1 MIKAEN
7 KGGERTL
14 RSASPHRNAYKSD
27 FHAIKCS
34 FDGPKS
40 EGAAKS
46 YTNGSSDTREDSR
59 GRPFGTRVNKIKNI
73 FLQMDGQ
80 QQECQ
85 EAKVTLKSD
94 VSPVSPPKL
103 QFPVNTHRVNFNTA
117 TSPESNNLDK
127 TPKGEDVE
135 IDKVA
140 LAEKF
145 SVTRKLFERGIKE
158 QPAAEKQSPNR
169 VVNRLSLGSASDE
182 GKSTRRV
189 SGSSETTIKSEQTPT
204 STVKCRPDEKAD
216 GEKKHVSKAS
226 LNAGPMS
233 KRLENYMAENDSEDN
248 NTAAAKGVMVSSKQH
263 STTEHLLP
271 TSPTRDS
278 LHKPTS
284 PVKEATNCSPVTNT
298 TNKNTSQTVCV
309 INKPPTSG
317 SNIGLNPTIQ
327 VTNAA
332 YKSVSPTTDTTQKP
346 LSPEQIT
353 PISHGCKRFSSSADG
368 FSRTSVGCD
377 EGKPHSPPPRD
388 VKQPPPSAGGFQNTN
403 RAKYSEK
410 AKSNDNVVHSPTRDK
425 PLSQTSSLDSKG
437 VGMVRAELVV
447 VQNES
452 SESEENE
459 DENVEDNVF
468 EEEKVQSP
476 KDLTRDLKRTFPPEK
491 QNCNPSHQVIVRDVT
506 KETQKLLETV
516 GEGRLLEDIELKEER
531 REESLVV
538 SQDVDDNREEDDEVA
553 EEETVLEEQ
562 VGQGILDRA
571 SPVVYGIEN
580 AAFVDDRDVDQVLK
594 EEEEGEEEEEED
606 QMYRE
611 YDDCY
616 ETPGL
621 SDEEEPPPKRRIKFS
636 TDPILVFSTFSNE
649 EYDRRNDD
657 VDPVAASAEYELEK
671 RVEKMDVF
679 PVEIEK
685 GDNGLGISIIGMG
698 VGADQGLEK
707 LGIFVKTITERGAA
721 EKDGRIQVNDQ
732 IVEVD
737 GISLVGVTQLFAAT
751 VLKNTKGTV
760 RFLIGR
766 EKPGTQSEVA
776 RLISETLEQEKNQ
789 QQQQQHLDDPYE
801 HSTEE
806 EERYEDQ
813 DGADERILGSN
824 FSAGRNVEVFELP
837 DSEALFM
844 PTNMDSSQMAFKF
857 KELQLK
863 HSIATAE
870 INQLMERLRASE
882 EDKSLWEARE
892 SALELKI
899 EDGNDKILKLESYWL
914 EAQALCKTVNEQLAE
929 TQAQYET
936 LDKKYNKAK
945 KLLKDYQQK
954 EIDFVKK
961 EEELRKNLDEKD
973 KWYKEQLESLQ
984 NRIAVLESSGA
995 SGAEHQDGHD
1005 SAAEEKL
1012 SSQGSV
1018 TNTQSVDSLLEQDWR
1033 ELVPETERLDTSAH
1047 KAKGLL
1053 AQKAKRQPPSRNKL
1067 KESLTEASS
1076 HSQETEEEDEQEE
1089 QESSRR
1095 RRSIQESLSLP
1106 VPVCYP
1112 GNGQKDTR
1120 GEARDGSKSKVEH
1133 SSSPSLSPSQGDS
1146 VESSGSPPL
1155 SPPKDTSSPHSPSG
1169 FMRNVKKR
1177 ESKGKGKELKEELNE
1192 PSPAGKPK
1200 RRFPDFGGLRKSG
1213 GKGKKHD
1220 KEAMRASLDS
1230 RGSAELLEESGGN
1243 LSPADSMTSIPTCM
1257 PFMWFGD
1264 KERDRDRD
1272 REPSSSSSSLP
1283 YTSAETSSEQSH
1295 DRKNKTNLSW
1305 SSLFSRSLDLS
1316 FSVIDDSN
1324 AASPSSDISGLVAE
1338 PNLSGRSHTLI
1349 FSSSETLDDEPVS
1362 TGREYQWQNRP
1373 VSEWTNQQVC
1383 HWLMGMNMDQYT
1395 PEFTAKGLD
1404 GQQLLQLDSDK
1415 LKALGVS
1422 SQSDRST
1429 IKKKLKDMRKAQE
1442 KLEKQ
1447 REKREKEVR
1456 RSGKLPVST
1465 DSVC

>member
-1 MIKAEN
+1 MIKAES

-27 FHAIKCS
+27 FHAIKCT

-40 EGAAKS
+40 EGSAKS
-46 YTNGSSDTREDSR
+46 YANGSSDTREDSR
-59 GRPFGTRVNKIKNI
+59 GRPFGNRVNKIKNI

-80 QQECQ
+80 QQESQ
-85 EAKVTLKSD
+85 EGKVTLKAD
-94 VSPVSPPKL
+94 VTPVSPTKVQIPA
-103 QFPVNTHRVNFNTA
+103 NTHRVNFNSPA
-117 TSPESNNLDK
+117 SPESHNLDK
-127 TPKGEDVE
+127 TPKGEEVE

-189 SGSSETTIKSEQTPT
+189 SGSAETTINTEQSPT
-204 STVKCRPDEKAD
+204 SAVECQAD
-216 GEKKHVSKAS
+216 GNADIDKKNASRVS

-233 KRLENYMAENDSEDN
+233 KRLENYMAENDSEEN
-248 NTAAAKGVMVSSKQH
+248 IKAAGKVGMVSTTKH
-263 STTEHLLP
+263 STTENVLP

-278 LHKPTS
+278 VHKSTS
-284 PVKEATNCSPVTNT
+284 SVKEATNSKPVTDAPV
-298 TNKNTSQTVCV
+298 TSLGS
-309 INKPPTSG
+309 KPTFP
-317 SNIGLNPTIQ
+317 

-332 YKSVSPTTDTTQKP
+332 NKSVSPTTDATKKP
-346 LSPEQIT
+346 LSPEQTT
-353 PISHGCKRFSSSADG
+353 PVSYGYKRSSSSDG
-368 FSRTSVGCD
+368 FSRTSVSGD
-377 EGKPHSPPPRD
+377 EGKLHSTPPRD
-388 VKQPPPSAGGFQNTN
+388 AKQPVPSAGGFQNTN
-403 RAKYSEK
+403 RAKYPEK
-410 AKSNDNVVHSPTRDK
+410 ARSNDVVDTVSPTRGK
-425 PLSQTSSLDSKG
+425 PPSQTSSLDSRG

-459 DENVEDNVF
+459 DENVEDSVF
-468 EEEKVQSP
+468 EEQKGQSP
-476 KDLTRDLKRTFPPEK
+476 KDSPTDSKRTFQPEK
-491 QNCNPSHQVIVRDVT
+491 QSCNHAHQVLAREVA
-506 KETQKLLETV
+506 KESQRIEETV
-516 GEGRLLEDIELKEER
+516 GEGRVLEDNNQYGLKEESSFVSEDGDVNC
-531 REESLVV
+531 EE
-538 SQDVDDNREEDDEVA
+538 NDEVA
-553 EEETVLEEQ
+553 EEESEMEDQ
-562 VGQGILDRA
+562 VGRSILDRA

-580 AAFVDDRDVDQVLK
+580 AAFVDDRDVEQVLREED
-594 EEEEGEEEEEED
+594 EEEEEEEEED
-606 QMYRE
+606 RVYEE
-611 YDDCY
+611 YDDRY
-616 ETPGL
+616 EAPGL
-621 SDEEEPPPKRRIKFS
+621 SDEEEPPLKRKIKFS
-636 TDPILVFSTFSNE
+636 TDPIQVFSTFSNE
-649 EYDRRNDD
+649 DYDRRNDD

-707 LGIFVKTITERGAA
+707 LGIFVKTITEGGAA
-721 EKDGRIQVNDQ
+721 ENDGRIQVNDQ

-789 QQQQQHLDDPYE
+789 HQQQHLDDPYD

-806 EERYEDQ
+806 EERYEEEEGTND
-813 DGADERILGSN
+813 RILGSN
-824 FSAGRNVEVFELP
+824 FSPGRNVEVFELP
-837 DSEALFM
+837 DTEALFL
-844 PTNMDSSQMAFKF
+844 PSNMDSSQMAFKF

-863 HSIATAE
+863 HGIVNAE
-870 INQLMERLRASE
+870 IGQLKEKLRASE

-892 SALELKI
+892 SALEQKI
-899 EDGNDKILKLESYWL
+899 EDSNEKILKLESYWL
-914 EAQALCKTVNEQLAE
+914 EAQALCKSVNEQLAE
-929 TQAQYET
+929 TQAQHET

-961 EEELRKNLDEKD
+961 EEELKKVLDEKD

-984 NRIAVLESSGA
+984 NRIALLESKGDSGVEPQ
-995 SGAEHQDGHD
+995 SGQD
-1005 SAAEEKL
+1005 SATDGT
-1012 SSQGSV
+1012 SSVQDSV
-1018 TNTQSVDSLLEQDWR
+1018 TNTQSVDSLLEHDWSD
-1033 ELVPETERLDTSAH
+1033 LVPETERLDTSVH
-1047 KAKGLL
+1047 RAKGLL
-1053 AQKAKRQPPSRNKL
+1053 AQKAKRQPPSRSKL
-1067 KESLTEASS
+1067 KESLAVASS
-1076 HSQETEEEDEQEE
+1076 HSQETEEEDDQAE
-1089 QESSRR
+1089 QESPRR

-1112 GNGQKDTR
+1112 GNGQKEDPL
-1120 GEARDGSKSKVEH
+1120 EARDASKGKAEL
-1133 SSSPSLSPSQGDS
+1133 SSSPSLSASLGDS
-1146 VESSGSPPL
+1146 VESSGSPSL
-1155 SPPKDTSSPHSPSG
+1155 SPQKDTLSPHSPSG
-1169 FMRNVKKR
+1169 FMRNAKKR
-1177 ESKGKGKELKEELNE
+1177 ESKGKSKELKEELNE
-1192 PSPAGKPK
+1192 PSSAGKPK

-1243 LSPADSMTSIPTCM
+1243 LSPAESMTSIPTCM
-1257 PFMWFGD
+1257 PFSWFGD
-1264 KERDRDRD
+1264 KERDRD

-1283 YTSAETSSEQSH
+1283 YTAAENSSEQSQ
-1295 DRKNKTNLSW
+1295 DRKNK
-1305 SSLFSRSLDLS
+1305 S

-1324 AASPSSDISGLVAE
+1324 PASPSSDISGLVAE

-1349 FSSSETLDDEPVS
+1349 FSSSETLDDEPVP
-1362 TGREYQWQNRP
+1362 TGKEYQWQNRP
-1373 VSEWTNQQVC
+1373 VCDWTNQQVC

-1395 PEFTAKGLD
+1395 PEFTAKGVD

-1447 REKREKEVR
+1447 REKKEKEVR
-1456 RSGKLPVST
+1456 RSGRLPLST

>member
-1 MIKAEN
+1 MIKAES
-7 KGGERTL
+7 KVGERTL

-27 FHAIKCS
+27 FHAIKCT

-40 EGAAKS
+40 ESSAKS

-85 EAKVTLKSD
+85 EAKTPLKSE
-94 VSPVSPPKL
+94 VIPVSPPKVPI
-103 QFPVNTHRVNFNTA
+103 QVNTPKDSFNTTA
-117 TSPESNNLDK
+117 SPETQNLEK
-127 TPKGEDVE
+127 TPKGEEVE

-145 SVTRKLFERGIKE
+145 SVTRKIFERRVKE
-158 QPAAEKQSPNR
+158 QPAGEKQSPNR
-169 VVNRLSLGSASDE
+169 VVSRLSLGSASDE

-204 STVKCRPDEKAD
+204 STENSRDEKAD
-216 GEKKHVSKAS
+216 GEKKNVSRAS
-226 LNAGPMS
+226 LNSGPIS
-233 KRLENYMAENDSEDN
+233 RRLENYMAENDSEDN
-248 NTAAAKGVMVSSKQH
+248 NTAAGKGATVSAKQH
-263 STTEHLLP
+263 STTEHSLP

-278 LHKPTS
+278 LHKPRS
-284 PVKEATNCSPVTNT
+284 PVKEATSSSPVTNT
-298 TNKNTSQTVCV
+298 TNKNTSQMLRGIDKQSTPGSDCGL
-309 INKPPTSG
+309 KPTTPIS
-317 SNIGLNPTIQ
+317 
-327 VTNAA
+327 NAA
-332 YKSVSPTTDTTQKP
+332 HKSVSPTTDATHKP
-346 LSPEQIT
+346 LSSEKTT
-353 PISHGCKRFSSSADG
+353 PISHGYKGSSSTSDG
-368 FSRTSVGCD
+368 FSRTSIGRD
-377 EGKPHSPPPRD
+377 ESKPHSPPPRD
-388 VKQPPPSAGGFQNTN
+388 VKQPSTSADGFQENN
-403 RAKYSEK
+403 RTKYS
-410 AKSNDNVVHSPTRDK
+410 KSNDSVVHVPARENT
-425 PLSQTSSLDSKG
+425 PSQSSSLDSRG
-437 VGMVRAELVV
+437 VGIVRAELVV

-459 DENVEDNVF
+459 EGNAEDCVF
-468 EEEKVQSP
+468 EEETVQRSTEQP
-476 KDLTRDLKRTFPPEK
+476 IELKRTFQPEIH
-491 QNCNPSHQVIVRDVT
+491 NCNAPNEVMLRDDAR
-506 KETQKLLETV
+506 ETQGLSETV
-516 GEGRLLEDIELKEER
+516 GEGRVLEDEEGSDSEEER
-531 REESLVV
+531 GEYSFVSNQDDGDEEG
-538 SQDVDDNREEDDEVA
+538 DEVA
-553 EEETVLEEQ
+553 EEETELEEQ
-562 VGQGILDRA
+562 VGESTVDGG

-580 AAFVDDRDVDQVLK
+580 AAFVDDRDVDRVLR
-594 EEEEGEEEEEED
+594 EEEEEEEVD
-606 QMYRE
+606 QMYVE

-616 ETPGL
+616 EAPGL
-621 SDEEEPPPKRRIKFS
+621 SDEEEPPTKRKINFS
-636 TDPILVFSTFSNE
+636 TGPILVYSTFSNE
-649 EYDRRNDD
+649 DYDRRNDD

-685 GDNGLGISIIGMG
+685 GENGLGISIIGMG

-707 LGIFVKTITERGAA
+707 LGIFVKTITEQGAA

-760 RFLIGR
+760 KFNIGR
-766 EKPGTQSEVA
+766 ERPGTQSEVA

-789 QQQQQHLDDPYE
+789 QEEEEHLDDPYE

-806 EERYEDQ
+806 DERYEEQ
-813 DGADERILGSN
+813 DGTDERILCSN
-824 FSAGRNVEVFELP
+824 FSPGRNVEVFELP
-837 DSEALFM
+837 DSEVLFM
-844 PTNMDSSQMAFKF
+844 PGNMDSSQMAFKF

-863 HSIATAE
+863 RSVLGAE
-870 INQLMERLRASE
+870 IIQLKEKLRASE
-882 EDKSLWEARE
+882 EDRSLWEARE
-892 SALELKI
+892 SALEQKI
-899 EDGNDKILKLESYWL
+899 EDGNDKILEMESYWL
-914 EAQALCKTVNEQLAE
+914 EAQSLCKNVNEQLTE

-961 EEELRKNLDEKD
+961 EEELKKTLDEKD
-973 KWYKEQLESLQ
+973 KWYKEQLEILQ
-984 NRIAVLESSGA
+984 NRISVLESRGA
-995 SGAEHQDGHD
+995 SGAERQSGQDY
-1005 SAAEEKL
+1005 AAEE

-1018 TNTQSVDSLLEQDWR
+1018 TNTQSVDSLSEQDWV

-1047 KAKGLL
+1047 RAKGLL
-1053 AQKAKRQPPSRNKL
+1053 AQKAKRQPPSRTKL
-1067 KESLTEASS
+1067 KESLTVTST
-1076 HSQETEEEDEQEE
+1076 HSQETEEDDEQEE
-1089 QESSRR
+1089 PESPRR

-1106 VPVCYP
+1106 LTACYP
-1112 GNGQKDTR
+1112 GNGQKDKPS
-1120 GEARDGSKSKVEH
+1120 EAREGSRSKVEL
-1133 SSSPSLSPSQGDS
+1133 SSSPSMSPSQGDS
-1146 VESSGSPPL
+1146 IESSGSPSL
-1155 SPPKDTSSPHSPSG
+1155 SPPKDGSSPHSPSG
-1169 FMRNVKKR
+1169 FMRNAKKR
-1177 ESKGKGKELKEELNE
+1177 ESKGKGKDSKEELNE

-1213 GKGKKHD
+1213 GKGKKQQD
-1220 KEAMRASLDS
+1220 KDAMRQSLDS
-1230 RGSAELLEESGGN
+1230 RGSAELLDEPGAGN
-1243 LSPADSMTSIPTCM
+1243 LSPAESMTSIPTCM
-1257 PFMWFGD
+1257 PFTWFGD
-1264 KERDRDRD
+1264 KDRD

-1283 YTSAETSSEQSH
+1283 YTATEMSSEQSH

-1349 FSSSETLDDEPVS
+1349 FSSSETLDDEPVA
-1362 TGREYQWQNRP
+1362 TGKDYQWQNRP
-1373 VSEWTNQQVC
+1373 VTDWTNQQVC

-1395 PEFTAKGLD
+1395 PEFTAKGVD
-1404 GQQLLQLDSDK
+1404 GQQLLYLDSDK

-1456 RSGKLPVST
+1456 RSGKLPVSN

>member
-7 KGGERTL
+7 KGERTL

-27 FHAIKCS
+27 FHAIKCT
-34 FDGPKS
+34 FDGTKS

-46 YTNGSSDTREDSR
+46 YANGASDTREDSR
-59 GRPFGTRVNKIKNI
+59 GRPFGNRVNKIKNI

-85 EAKVTLKSD
+85 DVKTTLKAD
-94 VSPVSPPKL
+94 APPVSPPKVP
-103 QFPVNTHRVNFNTA
+103 FPGSAHKVNLNSA
-117 TSPESNNLDK
+117 TSPESYNLDK
-127 TPKGEDVE
+127 PPKGEDVE
-135 IDKVA
+135 IDKAA

-158 QPAAEKQSPNR
+158 QPAAEKQSTNR
-169 VVNRLSLGSASDE
+169 IVSRVSLGSASDE

-189 SGSSETTIKSEQTPT
+189 SGSTETNIKPEQPHVTA
-204 STVKCRPDEKAD
+204 VKCGPDEKTD
-216 GEKKHVSKAS
+216 EEKRHVSRVS
-226 LNAGPMS
+226 LNAGPIS
-233 KRLENYMAENDSEDN
+233 RRLENFMGDNDSEEAN
-248 NTAAAKGVMVSSKQH
+248 RANAKGAVASATVRTS
-263 STTEHLLP
+263 TEHSLP
-271 TSPTRDS
+271 TSPTRDGP
-278 LHKPTS
+278 HKPPS
-284 PVKEATNCSPVTNT
+284 PVKEATNSPSSPVTDA
-298 TNKNTSQTVCV
+298 TNKPSSPVATVTL
-309 INKPPTSG
+309 KPTFP
-317 SNIGLNPTIQ
+317 

-332 YKSVSPTTDTTQKP
+332 YKSVSPTTDATHKP
-346 LSPEQIT
+346 LSPEQT
-353 PISHGCKRFSSSADG
+353 PPVSQGYKRSSSSG
-368 FSRTSVGCD
+368 EV
-377 EGKPHSPPPRD
+377 KPCSPPSRD
-388 VKQPPPSAGGFQNTN
+388 LKQPPPLASSFQSTS
-403 RAKYSEK
+403 RAKYFESG
-410 AKSNDNVVHSPTRDK
+410 KSDEDVVQSPTKDK
-425 PLSQTSSLDSKG
+425 PPRQASSLDPRG

-468 EEEKVQSP
+468 GELNVQSP
-476 KDLTRDLKRTFPPEK
+476 KDLTSDVKRNLPVEK
-491 QNCNPSHQVIVRDVT
+491 RNGDPAQHAIARDVA
-506 KETQKLLETV
+506 KETQIVLEKADV
-516 GEGRLLEDIELKEER
+516 SRVPEDKKQLGLKEER
-531 REESLVV
+531 NKETLAQ
-538 SQDVDDNREEDDEVA
+538 SQSGEDNHEEDDEAA
-553 EEETVLEEQ
+553 EEESEQEEQ
-562 VGQGILDRA
+562 VGQGIRDRA

-580 AAFVDDRDVDQVLK
+580 AAFVDDRDVDQVLREEEE
-594 EEEEGEEEEEED
+594 EEEEGEEEEGED
-606 QMYRE
+606 QQQEEEEEGRE
-611 YDDCY
+611 YDEDY
-616 ETPGL
+616 DEAPGL
-621 SDEEEPPPKRRIKFS
+621 SDEEEPPPRRKIKFS
-636 TDPILVFSTFSNE
+636 TEPILVFNTYSNE
-649 EYDRRNDD
+649 EYDRRNDE

-760 RFLIGR
+760 SFLIGR

-789 QQQQQHLDDPYE
+789 QQHLDDPYE
-801 HSTEE
+801 QSTEE
-806 EERYEDQ
+806 EEHYEEEEGVE
-813 DGADERILGSN
+813 DGILGSS
-824 FSAGRNVEVFELP
+824 FCSGRNVEVFELP
-837 DSEALFM
+837 DSETLFM

-863 HSIATAE
+863 HSIAVAE
-870 INQLMERLRASE
+870 INQLKEKLSVSE
-882 EDKSLWEARE
+882 EDKALWDARE
-892 SALELKI
+892 ATLEQKI
-899 EDGNDKILKLESYWL
+899 KESNEKILKLESYWL
-914 EAQALCKTVNEQLAE
+914 EAQALCKSVNEHLEE
-929 TQAQYET
+929 TQSQYEA

-961 EEELRKNLDEKD
+961 EEELKKVLDEKD

-984 NRIAVLESSGA
+984 DRIAILESRGA
-995 SGAEHQDGHD
+995 SGDHLESHSSLVLAGERR
-1005 SAAEEKL
+1005 L
-1012 SSQGSV
+1012 SSQGPV
-1018 TNTQSVDSLLEQDWR
+1018 TSTQSVDSLLDADWG
-1033 ELVPETERLDTSAH
+1033 EVVPETERLDTSAH
-1047 KAKGLL
+1047 RAKGLL
-1053 AQKAKRQPPSRNKL
+1053 AQKAKRQPPSRSKL
-1067 KESLTEASS
+1067 KESLAVSS
-1076 HSQETEEEDEQEE
+1076 RHSQETEEDEDQEE
-1089 QESSRR
+1089 PEVLRR

-1112 GNGQKDTR
+1112 GNGQRDDPAET
-1120 GEARDGSKSKVEH
+1120 RDGSRSKAEL
-1133 SSSPSLSPSQGDS
+1133 SSSPSLSPSQRDS
-1146 VESSGSPPL
+1146 IESGESPSL
-1155 SPPKDTSSPHSPSG
+1155 SPPKEASSPQSPSG
-1169 FMRNVKKR
+1169 FLRSVKKR
-1177 ESKGKGKELKEELNE
+1177 ESKGKGKELKEDLNE
-1192 PSPAGKPK
+1192 NSAGKPK

-1243 LSPADSMTSIPTCM
+1243 LSPSESMSSIPTCM
-1257 PFMWFGD
+1257 PFSWFGD
-1264 KERDRDRD
+1264 RDRDRD
-1272 REPSSSSSSLP
+1272 KEPSSSSSSLP
-1283 YTSAETSSEQSH
+1283 YAATETSSEQSQ
-1295 DRKNKTNLSW
+1295 DRKN
-1305 SSLFSRSLDLS
+1305 R
-1316 FSVIDDSN
+1316 
-1324 AASPSSDISGLVAE
+1324 
-1338 PNLSGRSHTLI
+1338 
-1349 FSSSETLDDEPVS
+1349 TLDDEPVP
-1362 TGREYQWQNRP
+1362 TGKEYQWQNRP

-1395 PEFTAKGLD
+1395 PEFTAKGID
-1404 GQQLLQLDSDK
+1404 GQQLMHLDSDK

-1447 REKREKEVR
+1447 REKKEKEAR
-1456 RSGKLPVST
+1456 RSGKLPVNT

>member
-1 MIKAEN
+1 MIKTES

-34 FDGPKS
+34 FDGTKS

-46 YTNGSSDTREDSR
+46 YANGSSDTREETR
-59 GRPFGTRVNKIKNI
+59 GRPFGNRVNKIKNI

-80 QQECQ
+80 QEGQDG
-85 EAKVTLKSD
+85 KVTLKSD
-94 VSPVSPPKL
+94 AAQVSPQKL
-103 QFPVNTHRVNFNTA
+103 QFPVNTHKINFNSA
-117 TSPESNNLDK
+117 ANPESHNLDK
-127 TPKGEDVE
+127 TPKGEDAE
-135 IDKVA
+135 IDKAA

-145 SVTRKLFERGIKE
+145 SVTRKLFERGIKD

-169 VVNRLSLGSASDE
+169 VVNRVSLGGASDE
-182 GKSTRRV
+182 GKNTRRA
-189 SGSSETTIKSEQTPT
+189 SGSSETSIRPEQTPV
-204 STVKCRPDEKAD
+204 STAKGRPDEKTDAE
-216 GEKKHVSKAS
+216 EKRQVSWVS
-226 LNAGPMS
+226 LNAGPIS
-233 KRLENYMAENDSEDN
+233 KRLENFMAENDSED
-248 NTAAAKGVMVSSKQH
+248 ASRASSKGVTVSSKVYSSNEH
-263 STTEHLLP
+263 SLP

-278 LHKPTS
+278 FHKPTS
-284 PVKEATNCSPVTNT
+284 VKEATNSPSLPVTDATNKPTSPTACIINKPSSPVASITLKPTFPVTN
-298 TNKNTSQTVCV
+298 V
-309 INKPPTSG
+309 
-317 SNIGLNPTIQ
+317 
-327 VTNAA
+327 A
-332 YKSVSPTTDTTQKP
+332 YKSVSPTTDVTHKP
-346 LSPEQIT
+346 LSPEQT
-353 PISHGCKRFSSSADG
+353 VPVSHGYKRPSSSGDNFGRPSAG
-368 FSRTSVGCD
+368 GV
-377 EGKPHSPPPRD
+377 EGSPCSSPVRD
-388 VKQPPPSAGGFQNTN
+388 VKQPLPVASSFQITN
-403 RAKYSEK
+403 RAKYSERT
-410 AKSNDNVVHSPTRDK
+410 KSDGCAAPSPTRDK
-425 PLSQTSSLDSKG
+425 PPTQASSLDSKG

-468 EEEKVQSP
+468 EEQKVQSP
-476 KDLTRDLKRTFPPEK
+476 KDLRTDLKR
-491 QNCNPSHQVIVRDVT
+491 NL
-506 KETQKLLETV
+506 LLEEQSGSPAQHVTAGHTAKEAQIV
-516 GEGRLLEDIELKEER
+516 SEKAGASKVPEDKEQLGFKEER
-531 REESLVV
+531 KEETLVV
-538 SQDVDDNREEDDEVA
+538 SQVSEDNHEEDDEVA
-553 EEETVLEEQ
+553 EEESEQEEQ
-562 VGQGILDRA
+562 VGQVTQERA
-571 SPVVYGIEN
+571 SPIVYGIEN
-580 AAFVDDRDVDQVLK
+580 AAFVDDRDVDQVLREEEEE
-594 EEEEGEEEEEED
+594 EEEEGEDQQEQEEEE
-606 QMYRE
+606 RE
-611 YDDCY
+611 YEDY
-616 ETPGL
+616 EEAPGL
-621 SDEEEPPPKRRIKFS
+621 SDEEDPPPKRKIKFS
-636 TDPILVFSTFSNE
+636 TEPILVFSTYSNE
-649 EYDRRNDD
+649 DYDRRNDE

-721 EKDGRIQVNDQ
+721 ERDGRIQVNDQ

-806 EERYEDQ
+806 EEHYEEE
-813 DGADERILGSN
+813 GVEEGILSSSFCG
-824 FSAGRNVEVFELP
+824 GRNVEVFELP

-844 PTNMDSSQMAFKF
+844 PTNMDASQMAFKF

-863 HSIATAE
+863 HSIAAAE
-870 INQLMERLRASE
+870 INQLKEKLRAAE
-882 EDKSLWEARE
+882 EDKSLWDARE
-892 SALELKI
+892 TALEQKI
-899 EDGNDKILKLESYWL
+899 ENSNEKILKLESYWL
-914 EAQALCKTVNEQLAE
+914 EAQALCKSVNEQLAE
-929 TQAQYET
+929 AQSQYET

-961 EEELRKNLDEKD
+961 EEELKKVLDEKE

-984 NRIAVLESSGA
+984 DRIAALESRGPVESQSGQ
-995 SGAEHQDGHD
+995 EPV
-1005 SAAEEKL
+1005 AEERL
-1012 SSQGSV
+1012 CGQSPV
-1018 TNTQSVDSLLEQDWR
+1018 TNTPSVDSLLDQDWS

-1053 AQKAKRQPPSRNKL
+1053 AQKAKRQPPSRTKL
-1067 KESLTEASS
+1067 KESLAVASS
-1076 HSQETEEEDEQEE
+1076 HSQETEEEEDQEE
-1089 QESSRR
+1089 QETPKR

-1112 GNGQKDTR
+1112 GNGQKDDPV
-1120 GEARDGSKSKVEH
+1120 EPRDRSRSKAEL
-1133 SSSPSLSPSQGDS
+1133 SSSPSLSPSQRDS
-1146 VESSGSPPL
+1146 VESGGSPSL
-1155 SPPKDTSSPHSPSG
+1155 SPPKDSSSPHSPSG
-1169 FMRNVKKR
+1169 FLRNVKKR
-1177 ESKGKGKELKEELNE
+1177 ESKGKGKELKEDANE
-1192 PSPAGKPK
+1192 STSAGKSK

-1243 LSPADSMTSIPTCM
+1243 LSPSESMTSIPTCM
-1257 PFMWFGD
+1257 PFSWFGD
-1264 KERDRDRD
+1264 RDKDRDK
-1272 REPSSSSSSLP
+1272 EPSSSSSSLP
-1283 YTSAETSSEQSH
+1283 YAATETSSEQSQ
-1295 DRKNKTNLSW
+1295 DRKNK
-1305 SSLFSRSLDLS
+1305 SL
-1316 FSVIDDSN
+1316 SVIDDSN
-1324 AASPSSDISGLVAE
+1324 PASPSSDISGLVAE

-1349 FSSSETLDDEPVS
+1349 FSSTETLDDEPVP
-1362 TGREYQWQNRP
+1362 TGKEYQWQNRP

-1395 PEFTAKGLD
+1395 AEFTAKGVD
-1404 GQQLLQLDSDK
+1404 GQQLMHLDSDK

-1447 REKREKEVR
+1447 REKREKEAR
-1456 RSGKLPVST
+1456 RSGRLPVSS

>member
-1 MIKAEN
+1 MIKTES

-34 FDGPKS
+34 FDGSKS

-46 YTNGSSDTREDSR
+46 YSNGSSDTREASR

-80 QQECQ
+80 QQEGQ

-94 VSPVSPPKL
+94 VSQVSPTKL
-103 QFPVNTHRVNFNTA
+103 QFPVNTQRVNFNSA
-117 TSPESNNLDK
+117 TSTESHNLDK

-158 QPAAEKQSPNR
+158 QPAVDKQSPNR
-169 VVNRLSLGSASDE
+169 VVSRLSLGSASDE

-189 SGSSETTIKSEQTPT
+189 SGSSETTIKPEQSHT
-204 STVKCRPDEKAD
+204 STVKCQPDEKTD
-216 GEKKHVSKAS
+216 GEKRHMSRAT
-226 LNAGPMS
+226 LNAGPIS
-233 KRLENYMAENDSEDN
+233 KRLESYMVENDSVDN
-248 NTAAAKGVMVSSKQH
+248 NTADAKGVMVSVKQH
-263 STTEHLLP
+263 
-271 TSPTRDS
+271 
-278 LHKPTS
+278 
-284 PVKEATNCSPVTNT
+284 
-298 TNKNTSQTVCV
+298 
-309 INKPPTSG
+309 I
-317 SNIGLNPTIQ
+317 
-327 VTNAA
+327 TNAA
-332 YKSVSPTTDTTQKP
+332 CKSLSPTTDTTHK
-346 LSPEQIT
+346 SSEQTT
-353 PISHGCKRFSSSADG
+353 PISHGYKRSSSSSDG
-368 FSRTSVGCD
+368 ISRTSVGGD

-388 VKQPPPSAGGFQNTN
+388 VKQPFPSAGGSQNAN

-410 AKSNDNVVHSPTRDK
+410 AKSNDSVEHSPTRDK
-425 PLSQTSSLDSKG
+425 PPSQTSSLDSKG

-447 VQNES
+447 VQNAS
-452 SESEENE
+452 SESEESE

-468 EEEKVQSP
+468 EEQKVQSP
-476 KDLTRDLKRTFPPEK
+476 KYLPTGLQRTFPPEK
-491 QNCNPSHQVIVRDVT
+491 QNSDPAH
-506 KETQKLLETV
+506 
-516 GEGRLLEDIELKEER
+516 ELKLRDAEH
-531 REESLVV
+531 
-538 SQDVDDNREEDDEVA
+538 DEAA
-553 EEETVLEEQ
+553 EEESELEEQ
-562 VGQGILDRA
+562 VSQSTLDRA
-571 SPVVYGIEN
+571 STVMYGIEN
-580 AAFVDDRDVDQVLK
+580 AAFVDDRDVDQVLR
-594 EEEEGEEEEEED
+594 EEEEEEEEEEEQD

-616 ETPGL
+616 EVPGL
-621 SDEEEPPPKRRIKFS
+621 SDEEEPPTKRKIKFS
-636 TDPILVFSTFSNE
+636 TDPIVVFSTFSNE

-721 EKDGRIQVNDQ
+721 EKDGHIQVNDQ

-789 QQQQQHLDDPYE
+789 QQQQHLDDPYE

-806 EERYEDQ
+806 EEHYEEEE
-813 DGADERILGSN
+813 DGADEGILGSN
-824 FSAGRNVEVFELP
+824 FSPGRNVEVFELP
-837 DSEALFM
+837 DSEALFT
-844 PTNMDSSQMAFKF
+844 PSNMDNSQVAFRF
-857 KELQLK
+857 KELQFK

-870 INQLMERLRASE
+870 INQLRDKLRASE

-892 SALELKI
+892 SVLEQKI
-899 EDGNDKILKLESYWL
+899 EDNNNKILKLESYWL
-914 EAQALCKTVNEQLAE
+914 EAQALSKTVNQQLTE
-929 TQAQYET
+929 IQTQYET

-961 EEELRKNLDEKD
+961 EEELKKCLDEKD
-973 KWYKEQLESLQ
+973 KWYKEHLESLQ
-984 NRIAVLESSGA
+984 NRVRA
-995 SGAEHQDGHD
+995 ST
-1005 SAAEEKL
+1005 EKK
-1012 SSQGSV
+1012 
-1018 TNTQSVDSLLEQDWR
+1018 QDWS

-1047 KAKGLL
+1047 RAKGLL

-1067 KESLTEASS
+1067 KENLTVHGAVG
-1076 HSQETEEEDEQEE
+1076 HLRPKEDEQEE
-1089 QESSRR
+1089 QESPRK

-1106 VPVCYP
+1106 VPVYYL
-1112 GNGQKDTR
+1112 GTGQK
-1120 GEARDGSKSKVEH
+1120 GESIESGG
-1133 SSSPSLSPSQGDS
+1133 SPS
-1146 VESSGSPPL
+1146 
-1155 SPPKDTSSPHSPSG
+1155 SPPKDDSSPHSPSG

-1177 ESKGKGKELKEELNE
+1177 ESKSKGKGAK
-1192 PSPAGKPK
+1192 GI
-1200 RRFPDFGGLRKSG
+1200 GLRKSG

-1220 KEAMRASLDS
+1220 KDGTRSSLDS

-1257 PFMWFGD
+1257 PFSWFGD
-1264 KERDRDRD
+1264 KEKDRD

-1283 YTSAETSSEQSH
+1283 YTVADTSNEQSQ
-1295 DRKNKTNLSW
+1295 DRKNK
-1305 SSLFSRSLDLS
+1305 S
-1316 FSVIDDSN
+1316 FSVIDDCN
-1324 AASPSSDISGLVAE
+1324 AASPCSDTSGLVAE
-1338 PNLSGRSHTLI
+1338 PSLSGRSHTLF
-1349 FSSSETLDDEPVS
+1349 FSSSETLDDEPVA
-1362 TGREYQWQNRP
+1362 TVKEYQWQNRP

-1395 PEFTAKGLD
+1395 PEFTAKGVD
-1404 GQQLLQLDSDK
+1404 GQQLLHLDSDK
-1415 LKALGVS
+1415 LKALGVFA
-1422 SQSDRST
+1422 QSDRST
-1429 IKKKLKDMRKAQE
+1429 IKKKLKDLRKAQQ
-1442 KLEKQ
+1442 KIEKQ
-1447 REKREKEVR
+1447 REKSEEAR
-1456 RSGKLPVST
+1456 RSGRLPVST

>member
-1 MIKAEN
+1 MIKAES

-46 YTNGSSDTREDSR
+46 YANGSSDTREDSR

-80 QQECQ
+80 QQESQ
-85 EAKVTLKSD
+85 EGKVTLKSD
-94 VSPVSPPKL
+94 VPQVSPPKA
-103 QFPVNTHRVNFNTA
+103 QFPANSHRVNISST
-117 TSPESNNLDK
+117 TSPESHSLDK

-145 SVTRKLFERGIKE
+145 SVTRKIFERGIKE
-158 QPAAEKQSPNR
+158 QPSPPSR
-169 VVNRLSLGSASDE
+169 VVTRLSLGSDE
-182 GKSTRRV
+182 VKSTRRV
-189 SGSSETTIKSEQTPT
+189 SGSSESAIKPEQTP
-204 STVKCRPDEKAD
+204 SSAAESRPDEKAD
-216 GEKKHVSKAS
+216 GDKRHTSKVS

-233 KRLENYMAENDSEDN
+233 KRLGNYMADNDSEDN
-248 NTAAAKGVMVSSKQH
+248 NTAAAKGEMVSAKQQ
-263 STTEHLLP
+263 STTERLLP

-278 LHKPTS
+278 FEKPTS
-284 PVKEATNCSPVTNT
+284 PVKEATKSTLVTDATNKTTSHATCVMNKPTSPVA
-298 TNKNTSQTVCV
+298 SVGF
-309 INKPPTSG
+309 KPTYP
-317 SNIGLNPTIQ
+317 

-332 YKSVSPTTDTTQKP
+332 YKSSPATTDAAHKPVSPDQ
-346 LSPEQIT
+346 ST
-353 PISHGCKRFSSSADG
+353 PVGHSFKRSSSGDQ
-368 FSRTSVGCD
+368 FSRASVGGD
-377 EGKPHSPPPRD
+377 EGTQLSPPPRD
-388 VKQPPPSAGGFQNTN
+388 VKQSLPSAGSFQSTN
-403 RAKYSEK
+403 RPKYPEK
-410 AKSNDNVVHSPTRDK
+410 DRNNESVVQTSPQDK
-425 PLSQTSSLDSKG
+425 QPSQTSSLDSKG
-437 VGMVRAELVV
+437 AGMVRAELVV

-459 DENVEDNVF
+459 DENVDVPVSKER
-468 EEEKVQSP
+468 KVQSSLP
-476 KDLTRDLKRTFPPEK
+476 DLKRTFQTEK
-491 QNCNPSHQVIVRDVT
+491 LNGSSPHHGANST
-506 KETQKLLETV
+506 KRISEAA
-516 GEGRLLEDIELKEER
+516 GEGLVLEESAEPFGLKEKKEER
-531 REESLVV
+531 SAAA
-538 SQDVDDNREEDDEVA
+538 QDGDANHDDEDEVA
-553 EEETVLEEQ
+553 EEESELEEQ
-562 VGQGILDRA
+562 VGQCILDRA

-580 AAFVDDRDVDQVLK
+580 AAFVDDRDVDQVLR
-594 EEEEGEEEEEED
+594 EEDEEEGEEDEEEED
-606 QMYRE
+606 QMYQE
-611 YDDCY
+611 YDLCY
-616 ETPGL
+616 EAPGL
-621 SDEEEPPPKRRIKFS
+621 SDEEEPPTKRKIKFS

-707 LGIFVKTITERGAA
+707 LGIFVKTITEGGAA
-721 EKDGRIQVNDQ
+721 ENDGRIQVNDQ

-737 GISLVGVTQLFAAT
+737 GTSLVGVTQLFAAT

-789 QQQQQHLDDPYE
+789 QQQQQHLDDHYE

-806 EERYEDQ
+806 EERYEDE
-813 DGADERILGSN
+813 DTAEEGILGSN
-824 FSAGRNVEVFELP
+824 FSPGRNTEVFELP
-837 DSEALFM
+837 DLEAMFM
-844 PTNMDSSQMAFKF
+844 PSNMDSSQMAFKF

-863 HSIATAE
+863 YSVAATE
-870 INQLMERLRASE
+870 INQLKEKLRGSE
-882 EDKSLWEARE
+882 EDQSLWEARE
-892 SALELKI
+892 TALEQKI
-899 EDGNDKILKLESYWL
+899 SDNNEKILKLESYWL
-914 EAQALCKTVNEQLAE
+914 EAQEVCKSVNEQLTE
-929 TQAQYET
+929 VQTQYET

-961 EEELRKNLDEKD
+961 EEELKKVLDEKD
-973 KWYKEQLESLQ
+973 KWYKEQLDALQ
-984 NRIAVLESSGA
+984 NRLVVLESRDVPPV
-995 SGAEHQDGHD
+995 EHQSPQD
-1005 SAAEEKL
+1005 SAADKRL
-1012 SSQGSV
+1012 SSQEPGS
-1018 TNTQSVDSLLEQDWR
+1018 SSAADDSPPEQDWG
-1033 ELVPETERLDTSAH
+1033 EVFPETERLDTSAH
-1047 KAKGLL
+1047 RAKGLL
-1053 AQKAKRQPPSRNKL
+1053 AQKAGRQPPSRSKL
-1067 KESLTEASS
+1067 KETLTVTAD
-1076 HSQETEEEDEQEE
+1076 HLQETEEEGDQEE
-1089 QESSRR
+1089 LESPRR
-1095 RRSIQESLSLP
+1095 RRSIQESLFLP

-1112 GNGQKDTR
+1112 GNGQKDDAAETR
-1120 GEARDGSKSKVEH
+1120 SKAELT
-1133 SSSPSLSPSQGDS
+1133 SSPSLSPSVGDS
-1146 VESSGSPPL
+1146 VESSGSPSL
-1155 SPPKDTSSPHSPSG
+1155 SSPKETSSPHSPSG

-1177 ESKGKGKELKEELNE
+1177 ESKGKSKEHKEETSE
-1192 PSPAGKPK
+1192 PSSGGKTK

-1243 LSPADSMTSIPTCM
+1243 LSPAESMTSIPTCM
-1257 PFMWFGD
+1257 PFPWFGD
-1264 KERDRDRD
+1264 KERDRD

-1283 YTSAETSSEQSH
+1283 YTAAESGSEQSQ
-1295 DRKNKTNLSW
+1295 DRKNK
-1305 SSLFSRSLDLS
+1305 
-1316 FSVIDDSN
+1316 
-1324 AASPSSDISGLVAE
+1324 
-1338 PNLSGRSHTLI
+1338 
-1349 FSSSETLDDEPVS
+1349 TLDDEPVV
-1362 TGREYQWQNRP
+1362 TGKEYQWQNRP

-1395 PEFTAKGLD
+1395 PEFTGKGVD
-1404 GQQLLQLDSDK
+1404 GQQLLHLDSDK

-1429 IKKKLKDMRKAQE
+1429 IKKKLKELRKAQE

-1447 REKREKEVR
+1447 REKKEKEIR
-1456 RSGKLPVST
+1456 RSGRLPAST

>member
-1 MIKAEN
+1 MIKAES
-7 KGGERTL
+7 KAGERSL

-40 EGAAKS
+40 ENASNTFA
-46 YTNGSSDTREDSR
+46 NGSSDSREDSR

-80 QQECQ
+80 QQESQ
-85 EAKVTLKSD
+85 DGKVNLKSD
-94 VSPVSPPKL
+94 VTQVSPPKV
-103 QFPVNTHRVNFNTA
+103 QFPVSTHRLNLNSA
-117 TSPESNNLDK
+117 ASPESHILDK
-127 TPKGEDVE
+127 TPKGEDAE

-158 QPAAEKQSPNR
+158 QPAVEKQSPNR

-189 SGSSETTIKSEQTPT
+189 SGSETTNKSEQTP
-204 STVKCRPDEKAD
+204 SAAVKSRPDEKAD
-216 GEKKHVSKAS
+216 IEKRPRVS
-226 LNAGPMS
+226 LNAGPLS
-233 KRLENYMAENDSEDN
+233 KRLENYIVENDSEDSS
-248 NTAAAKGVMVSSKQH
+248 AASAKQH
-263 STTEHLLP
+263 STTAHILP
-271 TSPTRDS
+271 TSPTGDT

-284 PVKEATNCSPVTNT
+284 PVKDTVDSSSDATN
-298 TNKNTSQTVCV
+298 KKRDD
-309 INKPPTSG
+309 KPAPLG
-317 SNIGLNPTIQ
+317 PNIGPKPTFPA
-327 VTNAA
+327 TSSAS
-332 YKSVSPTTDTTQKP
+332 KSVSFTTDATHKP
-346 LSPEQIT
+346 LSPEQT
-353 PISHGCKRFSSSADG
+353 SPVSHGHKCLTSSGDG
-368 FSRTSVGCD
+368 FSRTSVD
-377 EGKPHSPPPRD
+377 SERGKPQSPPPRD
-388 VKQPPPSAGGFQNTN
+388 VKQPLPSAGGLQNDN
-403 RAKYSEK
+403 RGKYPEK
-410 AKSNDNVVHSPTRDK
+410 AKSNDRVAHSPVGDK
-425 PLSQTSSLDSKG
+425 IPSQNSSPESKG

-447 VQNES
+447 VQHES

-459 DENVEDNVF
+459 DENNDDVF
-468 EEEKVQSP
+468 EAQKVQQP
-476 KDLTRDLKRTFPPEK
+476 KDQQSDLKRTHAPEK
-491 QNCNPSHQVIVRDVT
+491 LNCTPAHQVLLRDDT
-506 KETQKLLETV
+506 KEAQWTAEDV
-516 GEGRLLEDIELKEER
+516 GEGTLLEDNGEFGLKERMEDNVALCR
-531 REESLVV
+531 DSEDTR
-538 SQDVDDNREEDDEVA
+538 DVDDEAAA
-553 EEETVLEEQ
+553 EEGELEEQ
-562 VGQGILDRA
+562 VGQGIQDRA

-580 AAFVDDRDVDQVLK
+580 AAFVDDREVDQVLR
-594 EEEEGEEEEEED
+594 EEEEED
-606 QMYRE
+606 EEDPMYGE

-616 ETPGL
+616 EVLGL
-621 SDEEEPPPKRRIKFS
+621 SDEEEPPLKRKIKFS

-707 LGIFVKTITERGAA
+707 LGIFVKTITENGAA

-789 QQQQQHLDDPYE
+789 QQQQESLDDPYE

-806 EERYEDQ
+806 EDRYEDD
-813 DGADERILGSN
+813 DGMDERILGSN
-824 FSAGRNVEVFELP
+824 FSPGQNVEVFELP
-837 DSEALFM
+837 DSESLFM
-844 PTNMDSSQMAFKF
+844 PTNMNSSQMAFKF

-870 INQLMERLRASE
+870 INQLKEKLTAAE
-882 EDKSLWEARE
+882 EDKSVWEARE
-892 SALELKI
+892 SELEQKI
-899 EDGNDKILKLESYWL
+899 EENNDKILKLENYWL

-929 TQAQYET
+929 TQTQYET

-954 EIDFVKK
+954 EIDFVKR
-961 EEELRKNLDEKD
+961 EEELKKSLDEKD

-984 NRIAVLESSGA
+984 NRIAVLESRGA
-995 SGAEHQDGHD
+995 SAVESQTVQE
-1005 SAAEEKL
+1005 SAAEDRL
-1012 SSQGSV
+1012 SSQDSV
-1018 TNTQSVDSLLEQDWR
+1018 THTQSVDSNLEKDWSGLL
-1033 ELVPETERLDTSAH
+1033 PETERLNTSAH
-1047 KAKGLL
+1047 REKALL
-1053 AQKAKRQPPSRNKL
+1053 AQKSKRQPPSRSKL
-1067 KESLTEASS
+1067 KESLAVASS
-1076 HSQETEEEDEQEE
+1076 YSQESDGEDEQEE
-1089 QESSRR
+1089 LESPCR

-1106 VPVCYP
+1106 VPVFYP
-1112 GNGQKDTR
+1112 GNGQKDDP
-1120 GEARDGSKSKVEH
+1120 GETRDGSRSKGEH
-1133 SSSPSLSPSQGDS
+1133 SNSPSLSPSQGES
-1146 VESSGSPPL
+1146 VESIGSPSL
-1155 SPPKDTSSPHSPSG
+1155 SPQKPSSSPQSPSG
-1169 FMRNVKKR
+1169 ITRNAKKR
-1177 ESKGKGKELKEELNE
+1177 ESKGKIKESKGMQEEFNE
-1192 PSPAGKPK
+1192 PSSGGKSK

-1220 KEAMRASLDS
+1220 KDAMRASLDS

-1243 LSPADSMTSIPTCM
+1243 LSPAESLTSIPTCM
-1257 PFMWFGD
+1257 PFSWFGD
-1264 KERDRDRD
+1264 KDRDRD
-1272 REPSSSSSSLP
+1272 REPSSSSNSLA
-1283 YTSAETSSEQSH
+1283 YAANETGSEQSQ
-1295 DRKNKTNLSW
+1295 DRKNKT
-1305 SSLFSRSLDLS
+1305 
-1316 FSVIDDSN
+1316 
-1324 AASPSSDISGLVAE
+1324 
-1338 PNLSGRSHTLI
+1338 
-1349 FSSSETLDDEPVS
+1349 LDDEPAA
-1362 TGREYQWQNRP
+1362 TGKEYQWQNRP

-1383 HWLMGMNMDQYT
+1383 HWLMGLNMDQYT
-1395 PEFTAKGLD
+1395 PEFTAKGVD

-1415 LKALGVS
+1415 LKALGVT

-1456 RSGKLPVST
+1456 RSAKLPLSS

>member
-1 MIKAEN
+1 MIKAES

-46 YTNGSSDTREDSR
+46 YANGSTDTREDSR

-85 EAKVTLKSD
+85 DVKVTLKPD
-94 VSPVSPPKL
+94 VSQVSPPK
-103 QFPVNTHRVNFNTA
+103 PANTHRVNFNST
-117 TSPESNNLDK
+117 TSPEYLNLDK

-158 QPAAEKQSPNR
+158 QPATEKQSPNR
-169 VVNRLSLGSASDE
+169 GVTRFSLGSASDE
-182 GKSTRRV
+182 GKSARRA
-189 SGSSETTIKSEQTPT
+189 SGSSETTIKSEQSPT
-204 STVKCRPDEKAD
+204 SIVKSQPDENADSEKRQKCR
-216 GEKKHVSKAS
+216 VS

-233 KRLENYMAENDSEDN
+233 KRLENYMPENDLVDN
-248 NTAAAKGVMVSSKQH
+248 NITATKGGVVSTKPH

-271 TSPTRDS
+271 TSPTKNS

-284 PVKEATNCSPVTNT
+284 PVKEATNSSPD
-298 TNKNTSQTVCV
+298 KNTHQTASSESSVGL
-309 INKPPTSG
+309 KPTVPVS
-317 SNIGLNPTIQ
+317 
-327 VTNAA
+327 NAA
-332 YKSVSPTTDTTQKP
+332 YKSVAPTSDLTHKL
-346 LSPEQIT
+346 LSPEQT
-353 PISHGCKRFSSSADG
+353 TLVSQGYKRSSSSG
-368 FSRTSVGCD
+368 EGLSRETVSGD
-377 EGKPHSPPPRD
+377 EGKPHSPPRRD
-388 VKQPPPSAGGFQNTN
+388 VKQSPPSVGGVQNSN
-403 RAKYSEK
+403 MAKHSEK
-410 AKSNDNVVHSPTRDK
+410 VKSDDSVVHCPTGDK
-425 PLSQTSSLDSKG
+425 TPSQTSSLDPKC

-452 SESEENE
+452 SDSEENE
-459 DENVEDNVF
+459 DENVEDNAF
-468 EEEKVQSP
+468 EEQKVQRSEDVP
-476 KDLTRDLKRTFPPEK
+476 TDLKKTFRNL
-491 QNCNPSHQVIVRDVT
+491 QNSNPARHVTARDVIT
-506 KETQKLLETV
+506 ETRRVAETV
-516 GEGRLLEDIELKEER
+516 GEGRVLDDHGLKEDRKED
-531 REESLVV
+531 SLVM
-538 SQDVDDNREEDDEVA
+538 SQDGEENREEDEVLEDES
-553 EEETVLEEQ
+553 ELEEQ
-562 VGQGILDRA
+562 RGQSIMDRA

-580 AAFVDDRDVDQVLK
+580 AAFVDDRDVDQVLR
-594 EEEEGEEEEEED
+594 EEEEEEEEED
-606 QMYRE
+606 QMYKE

-616 ETPGL
+616 EAPGL
-621 SDEEEPPPKRRIKFS
+621 SDEEAPPSKRKIMFS

-707 LGIFVKTITERGAA
+707 LGIFVKTITEQGAA
-721 EKDGRIQVNDQ
+721 ERDGRIRVNDQ

-737 GISLVGVTQLFAAT
+737 GVSLVGVTQLFAAT

-789 QQQQQHLDDPYE
+789 QQQQQQHLDDLFE

-806 EERYEDQ
+806 EERYEEE
-813 DGADERILGSN
+813 DGVDERILGSN
-824 FSAGRNVEVFELP
+824 FSPGRNVEVFELP
-837 DSEALFM
+837 DSESLFM

-870 INQLMERLRASE
+870 IHQLKEKLRASE
-882 EDKSLWEARE
+882 EDKLLLEARE
-892 SALELKI
+892 SALEQKM
-899 EDGNDKILKLESYWL
+899 EDGNDKILKFESYWL
-914 EAQALCKTVNEQLAE
+914 EAQSLCKTINEQLSE
-929 TQAQYET
+929 TQAQHET

-954 EIDFVKK
+954 EIDFVKR
-961 EEELRKNLDEKD
+961 EEELKKNLDEKD

-984 NRIAVLESSGA
+984 NRIEVLESRGSSGVECQ
-995 SGAEHQDGHD
+995 SGQD
-1005 SAAEEKL
+1005 STAEETL
-1012 SSQGSV
+1012 SGQDPV
-1018 TNTQSVDSLLEQDWR
+1018 TNTQSVDSLLEQDWN

-1047 KAKGLL
+1047 RAKGLL
-1053 AQKAKRQPPSRNKL
+1053 AQKAKRQPPSRTRM
-1067 KESLTEASS
+1067 KENLVVAST
-1076 HSQETEEEDEQEE
+1076 HSQETEDEDDQEE
-1089 QESSRR
+1089 QEFAR
-1095 RRSIQESLSLP
+1095 RRSFQESLSLP
-1106 VPVCYP
+1106 VLACYP
-1112 GNGQKDTR
+1112 GNGQKEDLDETR
-1120 GEARDGSKSKVEH
+1120 DASRSKPEL
-1133 SSSPSLSPSQGDS
+1133 SSSPSLSPSHGDS
-1146 VESSGSPPL
+1146 IESSGSL
-1155 SPPKDTSSPHSPSG
+1155 SLSSPKDSSSPHSPPG

-1177 ESKGKGKELKEELNE
+1177 ESKGKVKEPKEELNE
-1192 PSPAGKPK
+1192 SASAGKPK

-1230 RGSAELLEESGGN
+1230 RASAELLEESGGN

-1257 PFMWFGD
+1257 PFSWFGD
-1264 KERDRDRD
+1264 RERDRD
-1272 REPSSSSSSLP
+1272 REPSSSSISLP
-1283 YTSAETSSEQSH
+1283 YTATETSNEQSQ
-1295 DRKNKTNLSW
+1295 DRKNK
-1305 SSLFSRSLDLS
+1305 
-1316 FSVIDDSN
+1316 
-1324 AASPSSDISGLVAE
+1324 
-1338 PNLSGRSHTLI
+1338 
-1349 FSSSETLDDEPVS
+1349 TLDDEPVA
-1362 TGREYQWQNRP
+1362 TGKDYQWQNRP

-1383 HWLMGMNMDQYT
+1383 HWLMGMNLDQYT
-1395 PEFTAKGLD
+1395 AEFTAKGVD
-1404 GQQLLQLDSDK
+1404 GQQLLHLDSDK

-1429 IKKKLKDMRKAQE
+1429 IKKKLKDMRKTQE

-1447 REKREKEVR
+1447 REKREKEIR
-1456 RSGKLPVST
+1456 RSGRLPAST

>member
-1 MIKAEN
+1 MIKAES
-7 KGGERTL
+7 KVGERTL

-27 FHAIKCS
+27 FHAIKCT

-40 EGAAKS
+40 EGAARS

-85 EAKVTLKSD
+85 EAKVAVKSE
-94 VSPVSPPKL
+94 VAQVSPPK
-103 QFPVNTHRVNFNTA
+103 QQVPATAHRVNFNTA
-117 TSPESNNLDK
+117 TSPEAHNLDK
-127 TPKGEDVE
+127 TPKGEDVVE

-158 QPAAEKQSPNR
+158 PPAAEKQSPNR
-169 VVNRLSLGSASDE
+169 VVSRLSLGSASDE
-182 GKSTRRV
+182 GKSPRRV
-189 SGSSETTIKSEQTPT
+189 SGSSEATIKPEQTPT
-204 STVKCRPDEKAD
+204 SPVKSRPDEKAD
-216 GEKKHVSKAS
+216 GEKKHASRAS

-233 KRLENYMAENDSEDN
+233 KRLENYMPEIGSENNS
-248 NTAAAKGVMVSSKQH
+248 TAAAKEATASAKQH
-263 STTEHLLP
+263 STTEHILP

-278 LHKPTS
+278 SHKPTS
-284 PVKEATNCSPVTNT
+284 PVKEATNSSPVTNA
-298 TNKNTSQTVCV
+298 TNKNTFQITGVV
-309 INKPPTSG
+309 NKRSTPG
-317 SNIGLNPTIQ
+317 SNSGPKATMP
-327 VTNAA
+327 VSNAA
-332 YKSVSPTTDTTQKP
+332 YKSVSPATDAAHRP
-346 LSPEQIT
+346 LSPEQTT
-353 PISHGCKRFSSSADG
+353 PISHGYKRSSSSGDG
-368 FSRTSVGCD
+368 FSRTSVGGD
-377 EGKPHSPPPRD
+377 EDKPHSPPPRD
-388 VKQPPPSAGGFQNTN
+388 VKQPLPSAGGFQNAN
-403 RAKYSEK
+403 RAKT
-410 AKSNDNVVHSPTRDK
+410 KSNDNVERSPTREN
-425 PLSQTSSLDSKG
+425 PPSQNSSLDSRG

-459 DENVEDNVF
+459 DENVEDGVF
-468 EEEKVQSP
+468 EEEMVQNLNDQPTDLRRTVSP
-476 KDLTRDLKRTFPPEK
+476 EIL
-491 QNCNPSHQVIVRDVT
+491 NCIPSHQVLVRDVAKDT
-506 KETQKLLETV
+506 HKLAETV
-516 GEGRLLEDIELKEER
+516 GEGRLLEDMERYELNEDR
-531 REESLVV
+531 REDGSVM
-538 SQDVDDNREEDDEVA
+538 SQDCVDNREEDEEVA
-553 EEETVLEEQ
+553 EGETEVEEQ
-562 VGQGILDRA
+562 VDQSPLDRA

-580 AAFVDDRDVDQVLK
+580 AAFVDDRDVDQVLR
-594 EEEEGEEEEEED
+594 EEEEEEEEEEEAAD
-606 QMYRE
+606 QMYTE
-611 YDDCY
+611 CDDCY

-621 SDEEEPPPKRRIKFS
+621 SDEEEPPQKRKIMFS

-760 RFLIGR
+760 SFLIGR
-766 EKPGTQSEVA
+766 EKPGAQSEVA

-789 QQQQQHLDDPYE
+789 LEQQQHLDDDPYE

-813 DGADERILGSN
+813 DGTDERILGSN
-824 FSAGRNVEVFELP
+824 FSPGRNVEVFELP
-837 DSEALFM
+837 DSETFFL
-844 PTNMDSSQMAFKF
+844 PTNMDGSQMAFKF

-870 INQLMERLRASE
+870 INQLKEKLRASE

-892 SALELKI
+892 SALEQKM
-899 EDGNDKILKLESYWL
+899 EDGDDKILELESYWL
-914 EAQALCKTVNEQLAE
+914 ESQALCKNVNEQLAE
-929 TQAQYET
+929 TQNQYET

-961 EEELRKNLDEKD
+961 EEELKKILDDKD
-973 KWYKEQLESLQ
+973 KWYKEQLEILQ
-984 NRIAVLESSGA
+984 NRISVLELRGA
-995 SGAEHQDGHD
+995 SGGLD
-1005 SAAEEKL
+1005 SAAEERL

-1018 TNTQSVDSLLEQDWR
+1018 ANTQSVDSLSEQDWG

-1047 KAKGLL
+1047 RAKGLL

-1067 KESLTEASS
+1067 KESLTVALS
-1076 HSQETEEEDEQEE
+1076 HSQETEEEEEE
-1089 QESSRR
+1089 QESPRR
-1095 RRSIQESLSLP
+1095 RRSIEESLSLP
-1106 VPVCYP
+1106 VTVCYP
-1112 GNGQKDTR
+1112 GNGQRDKP
-1120 GEARDGSKSKVEH
+1120 GEAREGSKSKVDLC
-1133 SSSPSLSPSQGDS
+1133 SSPSLSPSQGDS
-1146 VESSGSPPL
+1146 IESSGSPPL
-1155 SPPKDTSSPHSPSG
+1155 SPPKHGSSPHSPSG

-1177 ESKGKGKELKEELNE
+1177 ESKGKSKGSKEELNE
-1192 PSPAGKPK
+1192 PLSAGKPK

-1213 GKGKKHD
+1213 GKGKKQHD

-1230 RGSAELLEESGGN
+1230 RGSAELLDEPGGN
-1243 LSPADSMTSIPTCM
+1243 LSPAESMTSIPTCM
-1257 PFMWFGD
+1257 PFTWFGD
-1264 KERDRDRD
+1264 KERDRD

-1283 YTSAETSSEQSH
+1283 YTATETGSEQSH
-1295 DRKNKTNLSW
+1295 DRKNK
-1305 SSLFSRSLDLS
+1305 S

-1349 FSSSETLDDEPVS
+1349 FSSSETLDDEPVA
-1362 TGREYQWQNRP
+1362 TGKEYQWQNRP
-1373 VSEWTNQQVC
+1373 VTEWTNQQVC

-1395 PEFTAKGLD
+1395 PEFTAKGVD
-1404 GQQLLQLDSDK
+1404 GLQLLHLDSDK